1 MAGED
6 PDAVDLGQMPRQHRR
21 RREKKLMTMDEV
33 NEKFPLTK
41 YKTWRSNQAEKGLPT
56 AGGIASDSTSRPASI
71 RNVNRDSKD
80 ESKHEE
86 LATTQTLSTTV
97 EEPNSKEEHGK
108 PEEVGASTDAQPSSP
123 RPKTAASTVPDSPI
137 QKVTSNDG
145 DEDEDDHIQTAVPAE
160 QLPEAGDTCAICIDT
175 LEDDD
180 DVRGLLCGHA
190 FHASCV
196 DPWLTSRRACCPLCK
211 ADYYVPKPRPEG
223 QQDGQNPNGQSP
235 LTSPQFAF
243 IGGRERRPTM
253 VLPGRFMSIVYD
265 ERDRY
270 GFPRVVRE
278 ETPAEQRRRMRREQ
292 RQRSRGDSQPE
303 GSDPAQAEGTQ
314 EIQGQ
319 QPQGWR
325 GRLRLPRL
333 GGWRGNGPSTGSN
346 TLAASEG
353 MMPVDES
360 RDGQSRAPEVSGAV
374 PQTEPVTPSQLEAG
388 QQNQQ
393 STRT

>member
-41 YKTWRSNQAEKGLPT
+41 YKTWRSTQAEKGLPT
-56 AGGIASDSTSRPASI
+56 AGGITTDSTSRPASI
-71 RNVNRDSKD
+71 RGVQRESKD
-80 ESKHEE
+80 EPKHSE
-86 LATTQTLSTTV
+86 LATSQTTSTAA
-97 EEPNSKEEHGK
+97 EELQAKEEHGK
-108 PEEVGASTDAQPSSP
+108 PEVVSGSDAQPSSP
-123 RPKTAASTVPDSPI
+123 RPKTAASSTPDTPV

-145 DEDEDDHIQTAVPAE
+145 EEEDDDHIQTAVPAE
-160 QLPEAGDTCAICIDT
+160 QLPDPGDTCAICIDT

-180 DVRGLLCGHA
+180 DIRGLLCGHA

-223 QQDGQNPNGQSP
+223 QQDGQNSAGQSP

-270 GFPRVVRE
+270 GFPRVVRD
-278 ETPAEQRRRMRREQ
+278 ETPGEQRRRLRREQ
-292 RQRSRGDSQPE
+292 RQREREGQQQQDGDATQME
-303 GSDPAQAEGTQ
+303 GSQ
-314 EIQGQ
+314 ERSE
-319 QPQGWR
+319 PPRGWR
-325 GRLRLPRL
+325 SRLRMPRL
-333 GGWRGNGPSTGSN
+333 GGWAGGGSGSAN
-346 TLAASEG
+346 TLVASEG
-353 MMPVDES
+353 MMPSNEA
-360 RDGQSRAPEVSGAV
+360 RNGQSQAPEVSNAAA
-374 PQTEPVTPSQLEAG
+374 TEAPVTPAHLEAG
-388 QQNQQ
+388 RQQVDPT
-393 STRT
+393 TRT